1 MREKQIGHRNYPRDL
16 VMLKQTSLIDQIV
29 TEIEEKIRS
38 GQFKNGDMLASQD
51 ELAKTMG
58 VSRASLREA
67 FNRLQL
73 MGLIKIKQGR
83 GTFVRELTSGDFM
96 SSLSSF
102 LILNKESAIE
112 LLEARLEIESSVAKM
127 AAEKGNKEKILKI
140 EKILTRMGKA
150 IKSDDL
156 EKFIERDVQ
165 FHVAVA
171 ESCDNAIMIKIVGI
185 LRRLMKQLIERVF
198 YDVVVDQHE
207 LMRATYHFHER
218 VYDAILNRDPEG
230 AKRAMQ
236 QHLDNVMERIMSSDK
251 F

>member
-1 MREKQIGHRNYPRDL
+1 
-16 VMLKQTSLIDQIV
+16 MLKQTSLIDQIV
-29 TEIEEKIRS
+29 AEIEEKIATGR
-38 GQFKNGDMLASQD
+38 FKSGDMLASQD

-73 MGLIKIKQGR
+73 MGLIEIKQGC
-83 GTFVRELTSGDFM
+83 GTFVRELTTGDFM

-102 LILNKESAIE
+102 LIVKKESAIE

-127 AAEKGNKEKILKI
+127 AADKGSKEKILKI
-140 EKILTRMGKA
+140 EKTLTGMGKA

-156 EKFIERDVQ
+156 AKFIERDVR

-171 ESCDNAIMIKIVGI
+171 ESCENEIMIRIVGI

-198 YDVVVDQHE
+198 YDVAVEQHE
-207 LMRATYHFHER
+207 LMRVTYDFHER
-218 VYDAILNRDPEG
+218 VYNAIFNRDPER
-230 AKRAMQ
+230 AKQNMQ
-236 QHLDNVMERIMSSDK
+236 HHLSDVMKRITSSDK

>member
-1 MREKQIGHRNYPRDL
+1 
-16 VMLKQTSLIDQIV
+16 MLKQTSLIDQIV
-29 TEIEEKIRS
+29 AEIEDKIRN
-38 GQFKNGDMLASQD
+38 GQFKSGDMLASQD

-73 MGLIKIKQGR
+73 MGLIEIKQGR
-83 GTFVRELTSGDFM
+83 GTFVRQLSSGDFM
-96 SSLSSF
+96 SSLSAF
-102 LILNKESAIE
+102 LIVEKKSAIE

-127 AAEKGNKEKILKI
+127 AAEKGNKERILKI
-140 EKILTRMGKA
+140 EETLIGMGKA

-156 EKFIERDVQ
+156 PKFIERDVR

-171 ESCDNAIMIKIVGI
+171 ESCDNQIMIKIVEI

-198 YDVVVDQHE
+198 YDVAVDKQA
-207 LMRATYHFHER
+207 LMQLTYDFHEK
-218 VYDAILNRDPEG
+218 VYNAILERDPER
-230 AKRAMQ
+230 AKRSMQ
-236 QHLDNVMERIMSSDK
+236 NHLSDVMERIVSSER

>member
-1 MREKQIGHRNYPRDL
+1 
-16 VMLKQTSLIDQIV
+16 MLKQTSLIDQIV
-29 TEIEEKIRS
+29 AEIEEKIATGR
-38 GQFKNGDMLASQD
+38 FKSGDMLASQD

-73 MGLIKIKQGR
+73 MGLIEIKQGC
-83 GTFVRELTSGDFM
+83 GTFVRELTTGDFM

-102 LILNKESAIE
+102 LIVKKESAIE

-127 AAEKGNKEKILKI
+127 AADKGSKEKILKI
-140 EKILTRMGKA
+140 EKTLIGMGKA

-156 EKFIERDVQ
+156 AKFIERDVR

-171 ESCDNAIMIKIVGI
+171 ESCENEIMIRIVGI

-198 YDVVVDQHE
+198 YDVAVEQHE
-207 LMRATYHFHER
+207 LMRVTYAFHER
-218 VYDAILNRDPEG
+218 VYSAIFNRDPER
-230 AKRAMQ
+230 AKQNMQ
-236 QHLDNVMERIMSSDK
+236 LHLSDVMKRITSSDK

>member
-1 MREKQIGHRNYPRDL
+1 
-16 VMLKQTSLIDQIV
+16 MLKQTSLIDQIV
-29 TEIEEKIRS
+29 TEIEEKIRT

-73 MGLIKIKQGR
+73 MGLIEIKQGR
-83 GTFVRELTSGDFM
+83 GTFVRELTPGDFM
-96 SSLSSF
+96 RSLSSL
-102 LILNKESAIE
+102 LIVKKDSAVE

-127 AAEKGNKEKILKI
+127 AAEKGSKEKILKI
-140 EKILTRMGKA
+140 EKTLIGMGNA
-150 IKSDDL
+150 MKSDDL
-156 EKFIERDVQ
+156 EKFIASDVS
-165 FHVAVA
+165 FHMAVA
-171 ESCDNAIMIKIVGI
+171 ESCENKIMIKIVGI
-185 LRRLMKQLIERVF
+185 LRRLMKQLIERIF

-218 VYDAILNRDPEG
+218 VYDAILNRDPERATRSMQDHLG
-230 AKRAMQ
+230 DVMKRI
-236 QHLDNVMERIMSSDK
+236 VTSDR

>member
-1 MREKQIGHRNYPRDL
+1 
-16 VMLKQTSLIDQIV
+16 MLKQTSLIDQIV
-29 TEIEEKIRS
+29 TEIEEKIRT

-73 MGLIKIKQGR
+73 MGLIEIKQGR
-83 GTFVRELTSGDFM
+83 GTFVRELTPGDFM
-96 SSLSSF
+96 RSLSSL
-102 LILNKESAIE
+102 LIVKKDSAVE

-127 AAEKGNKEKILKI
+127 AAEKGSKEKILKI
-140 EKILTRMGKA
+140 EKTLIGMGNA
-150 IKSDDL
+150 MESDDL
-156 EKFIERDVQ
+156 EKFIASDVS
-165 FHVAVA
+165 FHMAVA
-171 ESCDNAIMIKIVGI
+171 ESCENKIMIKIVGI
-185 LRRLMKQLIERVF
+185 LRRLMKQLIERIF

-207 LMRATYHFHER
+207 LMRATYHFHEK

-230 AKRAMQ
+230 ATRSMQDHLGDVMKRI
-236 QHLDNVMERIMSSDK
+236 VTSDR